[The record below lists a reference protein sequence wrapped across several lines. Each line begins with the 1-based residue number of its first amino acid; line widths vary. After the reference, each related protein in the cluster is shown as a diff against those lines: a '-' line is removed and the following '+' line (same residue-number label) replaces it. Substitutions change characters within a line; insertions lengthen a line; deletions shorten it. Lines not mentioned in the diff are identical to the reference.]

1 MLIKSGPE
9 PALRPAISRVAE
21 ATPTTPPSSGGAA
34 DRLLDTLTRGV
45 ETLVYEGTA
54 IAQNDPALAVR
65 EFATRV
71 HEGASRGY
79 GSADLQAWAPYVGV
93 GARTLILGA
102 NVIRAQSSF
111 KDPTTGLLERSL
123 DVVRVATDLAGVA
136 GAVLR
141 VASTE
146 YAALG
151 TSLMGVAQSADLVS
165 HGARFGFH
173 AAPRVKV
180 WLADQAS
187 KRAKKKVEA
196 EPPAPPKSPVPVV
209 PSIQMFGSKPLS

>member
-9 PALRPAISRVAE
+9 LTVRPAMSRVTE
-21 ATPTTPPSSGGAA
+21 ATPTTPPASGGAA

-141 VASTE
+141 VATTE
-146 YAALG
+146 YTALG

-173 AAPRVKV
+173 AAPRVKA
-180 WLADQAS
+180 WLTEQAT
-187 KRAKKKVEA
+187 KRAKKKLESD
-196 EPPAPPKSPVPVV
+196 PAPPKTQPPAPVPV
-209 PSIQMFGSKPLS
+209 QMFGSKPLG